1 MTRVLLIEDH
11 PIFAEALS
19 QALRER
25 SDITSVNIVDT
36 AEKAVQLLPSLKV
49 DLILVDVSLP
59 QMSGIEFVS
68 LVHEKKP
75 EIPCL
80 VISGHVS
87 RRYARRSV
95 EAGARG
101 YAVKDSVAGII
112 EGIQRILNGE
122 IYMSG
127 EITDD

>member
-1 MTRVLLIEDH
+1 MTNLLLIEDH

-25 SDITSVNIVDT
+25 GNIHSVMVVNSAESAIPLISDL
-36 AEKAVQLLPSLKV
+36 QV

-68 LVHEKKP
+68 LVHQKHP

-101 YAVKDSVAGII
+101 YAVKDSVTGII

-122 IYMSG
+122 IYVSQD
-127 EITDD
+127 ITDD

>member
-25 SDITSVNIVDT
+25 ANISSVNVVNS
-36 AEKAVQLLPSLKV
+36 AEQAVQMLPDMNV

-59 QMSGIEFVS
+59 KMSGIEFVS
-68 LVHEKKP
+68 FIHEKRP

-101 YAVKDSVAGII
+101 YAVKDSVNGII
-112 EGIQRILNGE
+112 EGINHILNGE
-122 IYMSG
+122 IYMSKD
-127 EITDD
+127 ITDD

>member
-1 MTRVLLIEDH
+1 MTNILIIEDH
-11 PIFAEALS
+11 PIFAEALA

-25 SDITSVNIVDT
+25 GNINSVHVLDS
-36 AEKAVQLLPSLKV
+36 AEKAMEAIPDLNV

-59 QMSGIEFVS
+59 KMSGIEFVS
-68 LVHEKKP
+68 LIHESRP

-101 YAVKDSVAGII
+101 YAVKDSVSGII
-112 EGIQRILNGE
+112 EGIQHILNGE
-122 IYMSG
+122 IYMSKD
-127 EITDD
+127 ITED

>member
-11 PIFAEALS
+11 PVFAEALA

-25 SDITSVNIVDT
+25 SNVTSVQVLDS
-36 AEKAVQLLPSLKV
+36 AEKAMDAMPELNV

-59 QMSGIEFVS
+59 KMSGIEFVS
-68 LVHEKKP
+68 LIHTSRP

-95 EAGARG
+95 EAGAHG
-101 YAVKDSVAGII
+101 YAVKDSISGII
-112 EGIQRILNGE
+112 EGINHILNGE
-122 IYMSG
+122 IYISKD
-127 EITDD
+127 ITDD

>member
-1 MTRVLLIEDH
+1 MTSVLLVEDH

-19 QALRER
+19 QALREKGQIQSITVVNSAESALPLL
-25 SDITSVNIVDT
+25 SDL
-36 AEKAVQLLPSLKV
+36 QV

-59 QMSGIEFVS
+59 KMSGIEFVGY
-68 LVHEKKP
+68 LHKERP

-101 YAVKDSVAGII
+101 YAVKDSVSGII
-112 EGIQRILNGE
+112 EAIQRILNGE
-122 IYMSG
+122 TYVS
-127 EITDD
+127 ETVTEE

>member
-19 QALRER
+19 LALREKGN
-25 SDITSVNIVDT
+25 ITSVMQVDS
-36 AEKAVQLLPSLKV
+36 AEKALSLLPDLEV

-59 QMSGIEFVS
+59 KMSGIEFVS
-68 LVHEKKP
+68 HLHEMRP

-101 YAVKDSVAGII
+101 YAVKDSVSGII
-112 EGIQRILNGE
+112 EAIQRILNGE
-122 IYMSG
+122 TYVS
-127 EITDD
+127 EIVTEE

>member
-1 MTRVLLIEDH
+1 MTSLLLVEDH

-25 SDITSVNIVDT
+25 GNITSVQVADT
-36 AEKAVQLLPSLKV
+36 AENAIQLANDLNV
-49 DLILVDVSLP
+49 DVILVDVSLP
-59 QMSGIEFVS
+59 KMSGIEFVS
-68 LVHEKKP
+68 LMHNKRP
-75 EIPCL
+75 DIPCL

-87 RRYARRSV
+87 RRYADRSV

-101 YAVKDSVAGII
+101 YAVKDNVSGII

-122 IYMSG
+122 IYLSDT
-127 EITDD
+127 ITEE

>member
-1 MTRVLLIEDH
+1 MTRLLLVEDH

-25 SDITSVNIVDT
+25 ANINTVSVVDT
-36 AEKAVQLLPSLKV
+36 AENAIPLLPELSV

-59 QMSGIEFVS
+59 KMSGIDFVS
-68 LVHEKKP
+68 IVHKQRP

-87 RRYARRSV
+87 RHYARRSV

-101 YAVKDSVAGII
+101 YAVKDSVSGII
-112 EGIQRILNGE
+112 EAVHRVLSGE
-122 IYMSG
+122 IYMSK

>member
-1 MTRVLLIEDH
+1 MTRLLLIEDH
-11 PIFAEALS
+11 PIFADALS

-25 SDITSVNIVDT
+25 GNITSVHVFDS
-36 AEKAVQLLPSLKV
+36 AEKAMEAMPGLNI

-59 QMSGIEFVS
+59 KMSGIEFVS
-68 LVHEKKP
+68 LVHKSQP

-87 RRYARRSV
+87 RRYALRSV

-101 YAVKDSVAGII
+101 YAIKDSVSGII
-112 EGIQRILNGE
+112 EGIHHILNGE
-122 IYMSG
+122 IYMSKD
-127 EITDD
+127 ITDD